1 MVVDHEYLRNV
12 LLQASASAQYAQYLP
27 AGGYASSFS
36 LGVGA
41 TWLIIALTV
50 LGRFAR
56 MLRGFSDLEPS
67 RRWPSASMAQ
77 WSRR

>member
-1 MVVDHEYLRNV
+1 MLFRSLALA
-12 LLQASASAQYAQYLP
+12 LLALLP
-27 AGGYASSFS
+27 LVAWPGLSQPFS
-36 LGVGA
+36 IPKFVAIFGA